1 MDTLDMVITALC
13 ADYFRRDEEI
23 RARRLPPRILME
35 YSYINNRIYEAAASV
50 SIQRADTYIREIG
63 ERTGYTKSALA
74 DMMCER
80 MYKEEK
86 KRVRDGIKVRLH
98 LWAPV
103 REGAGEK

>member
-1 MDTLDMVITALC
+1 MDTLDMLINALC
-13 ADYFRRDEEI
+13 ADYFRRDGEI

-50 SIQRADTYIREIG
+50 SIQRADTYIKEIG
-63 ERTGYTKSALA
+63 DRTGYTKSRLA

-86 KRVRDGIKVRLH
+86 KRVRDGIKARLH
-98 LWAPV
+98 LWA
-103 REGAGEK
+103 GGTDGSFEK